1 MRLVHCFLWFLVGWG
16 LLAPVSAHQ
25 LRPALVTVSF
35 GPDASVKLRIET
47 NAEAR
52 LAGIGP
58 QHANTDDSPQAALYR
73 ALRALPP
80 ADLQQRFAAFAADY
94 AQGLTLEAAD
104 AGGRWQRL
112 EWVYDGIEVPQVGDV
127 RLSRKSL
134 IRYHAVLPPG
144 SQRLRWRYAAEY
156 GDAVVSFEQPGH
168 EEAVSYWLSKGEI
181 SPEYPLDQTIAARPW
196 SRVAADY
203 LELGFIHILPKGLDH
218 ILFVLGLFLLSRQLK
233 PLLWQVTAFT
243 LAHSITLALSIYGYI
258 DLPSSIVEPAIALS
272 IAYVGI
278 ENLLTRELHAWRV
291 VIVFLFGL
299 LHGMGFAGVLTELGL
314 PQNEFV
320 TALISFNVGVELGQ
334 LAVISLA
341 FLAVFRL
348 RRNQRAYR
356 RWVVVPGSLGIA
368 IMGLYWTVERL
379 GWI

>member
-1 MRLVHCFLWFLVGWG
+1 MRLFHCFLLFLVGWG

-58 QHANTDDSPQAALYR
+58 QHDNTDDSPQAGLYR
-73 ALRALPP
+73 KLRALPP

-94 AQGLTLEAAD
+94 AKGLTLEVAD
-104 AGGRWQRL
+104 ARGRWQPLR
-112 EWVYDGIEVPQVGDV
+112 WVYDGIEVPEVGDI

-134 IRYHAVLPPG
+134 IRYHGVLPPG

-156 GDAVVSFEQPGH
+156 GDAVVSFEQPGQ
-168 EEAVSYWLSKGEI
+168 EPVSYWLSKGET
-181 SPEYPLDQTIAARPW
+181 SPEYPLDQAIAARPW

-203 LELGFIHILPKGLDH
+203 LELGFIHILPRGVDH

-243 LAHSITLALSIYGYI
+243 VAHTITLALTIYGYI
-258 DLPSSIVEPAIALS
+258 DLPPSIVEPAIALS

-334 LAVISLA
+334 LAVITLA
-341 FLAVFRL
+341 FLAVFWL
-348 RRNQRAYR
+348 RHNRQAYR
-356 RWVVVPGSLGIA
+356 RRVVVPGSLGIA